1 MKKSFFLLT
10 ILTLTIVQ
18 ISFAQTFSLTVKTQ
32 VPEELHQDF
41 NSSGRVFLFVSE
53 SQRAQPRM
61 NTWPGES
68 NNIYATNIENW
79 KSGEHF
85 IFDDTKDLTGST
97 ETKISELPEGKY
109 RVQVLWDQNREASQ
123 INAPGNLY
131 SEAKTV
137 ELNENTTIEL
147 PLKEIIPPLE
157 LAKHELLKEV
167 DIKSEVLSKWW
178 KKEMRIKAAVFLPRS
193 FFDEPDKKYPVRY
206 NIAGYG
212 GRYTRASQMLSHIDW
227 WMSDDAPEVINV
239 FLDGEGPYGDCYQL
253 NSENS
258 GPYGTALIEELIP
271 FIEEEYRGI
280 GTPES
285 RFLDGCSTGGWVS
298 LALQLFYPDFFG
310 GCFSYSPDQV
320 DFENCQL
327 INIYRDENAF
337 INEHG
342 YLRPLVREVSGEPIV
357 SQKRFIQF
365 ENVLGWN
372 DTYTTS
378 GGQFSAFTALFSP
391 KGDDGLPVPLFD
403 PVTGEINHEVAE
415 HWRKYDLKHYV
426 ETNWETLGPKIQG
439 KIWVWMGDMDNF
451 YLNPAMRTFD
461 AMLKKQ
467 TDPESD
473 ASINFSPMQGHCSE
487 YNHIKVLNQ
496 IKEKMEE

>member
-18 ISFAQTFSLTVKTQ
+18 ISFAQTFSLTVKTK

-131 SEAKTV
+131 SQAKTV

-258 GPYGTALIEELIP
+258 G
-271 FIEEEYRGI
+271 
-280 GTPES
+280 
-285 RFLDGCSTGGWVS
+285 
-298 LALQLFYPDFFG
+298 
-310 GCFSYSPDQV
+310 
-320 DFENCQL
+320 
-327 INIYRDENAF
+327 
-337 INEHG
+337 
-342 YLRPLVREVSGEPIV
+342 
-357 SQKRFIQF
+357 
-365 ENVLGWN
+365 
-372 DTYTTS
+372 
-378 GGQFSAFTALFSP
+378 
-391 KGDDGLPVPLFD
+391 
-403 PVTGEINHEVAE
+403 
-415 HWRKYDLKHYV
+415 
-426 ETNWETLGPKIQG
+426 
-439 KIWVWMGDMDNF
+439 
-451 YLNPAMRTFD
+451 
-461 AMLKKQ
+461 
-467 TDPESD
+467 
-473 ASINFSPMQGHCSE
+473 
-487 YNHIKVLNQ
+487 
-496 IKEKMEE
+496 

>member
-1 MKKSFFLLT
+1 
-10 ILTLTIVQ
+10 
-18 ISFAQTFSLTVKTQ
+18 
-32 VPEELHQDF
+32 
-41 NSSGRVFLFVSE
+41 
-53 SQRAQPRM
+53 M
-61 NTWPGES
+61 NTWPGGS
-68 NNIYATNIENW
+68 NNIYAINITDW
-79 KSGEHF
+79 QPGEQF
-85 IFDDTKDLTGST
+85 IFDGTKNLTGST
-97 ETKISELPEGKY
+97 ETKIDALPEGKY

-123 INAPGNLY
+123 INAPGNLF

-157 LAKHELLKEV
+157 LTEHKLLKKV
-167 DIKSEVLSKWW
+167 DIKSEVLSEFW
-178 KKEMRIKAAVFLPRS
+178 KKEMRIEAAVFLPRS
-193 FFDEPDKKYPVRY
+193 FFDESDRKYPVRY

-212 GRYTRASQMLSHIDW
+212 GRYTRAARMLGHIDW
-227 WMSDDAPEVINV
+227 WKSDDAPEVINV
-239 FLDGEGPYGDCYQL
+239 FLDGEGPFGDSYQL

-271 FIEEEYRGI
+271 YIEEKYRGI

-357 SQKRFIQF
+357 SQQRFIQF
-365 ENVLGWN
+365 ENVLVRN

-378 GGQFSAFTALFSP
+378 GGLFSP
-391 KGDDGLPVPLFD
+391 KGEDGLPAPLFD
-403 PVTGEINHEVAE
+403 PVTGEIDHEVAE
-415 HWRKYDLKHYV
+415 HWRRYDLKHYV
-426 ETNWETLGPKIQG
+426 EKNWETLGPKIQG

-451 YLNPAMRTFD
+451 YLNPAMRAFD

-467 TDPESD
+467 TNPISD

-487 YNHIKVLNQ
+487 YSHLKVLKQ
-496 IKEKMEE
+496 IQKKLEE